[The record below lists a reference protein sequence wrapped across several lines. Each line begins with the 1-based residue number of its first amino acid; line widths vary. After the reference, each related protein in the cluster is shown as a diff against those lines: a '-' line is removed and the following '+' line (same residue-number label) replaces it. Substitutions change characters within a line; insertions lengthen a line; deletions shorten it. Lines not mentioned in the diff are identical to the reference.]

1 MDLFHFDSI
10 NKKLTI
16 PLVTVVTIMLVCL
29 AVLILSQSRSA
40 LVAMMDSRGAT
51 LAGFMEK
58 TGEEYYRNFDYMSLD
73 KYVAMAIADP
83 EVAFAVYYDTA
94 NKPLTATSKEPGDT
108 RDLMVYERAIKDA
121 DGKALGG
128 LKLGFSKRRLTE
140 GMRSAVAFTAI
151 LFTGAVAL
159 FVLLLT
165 VLARSVIQRPLIA
178 SVSALEKIS
187 NGDLTIEVEAE
198 GRDEVGRMQT
208 AMKKMVQR
216 LRGVVAEVN
225 HAVVDVSRGS
235 EHLSKGAG
243 EMAQGTSEQAASA
256 GQASASVEEM
266 SATIK
271 QNADNALSTEK
282 IAIKSYRDAEES
294 GKAVSEAVAAM
305 KDIAGKIS
313 IIEEIARQTNLLA
326 LNAAIEAA
334 RAGEHGKGFA
344 VVAAEVRKLAER
356 SQSAAGEISTLSSA
370 TMDVAERAG
379 QMLELLVP
387 DIKKTA
393 ELVQEITAASR
404 EQATGADQINDSIQ
418 QLNQVVQRNAS
429 ATEEIADTS
438 RQLSARAE
446 QLQGTIA
453 FFKVDEHTG
462 RAGAGSLEVPHP
474 PPGARATAAPVFKSI
489 ALHDSSDADD
499 RDREF

>member
-225 HAVVDVSRGS
+225 HAVADVSRGS

-256 GQASASVEEM
+256 GQASASVEE
-266 SATIK
+266 
-271 QNADNALSTEK
+271 NALSTEK

-462 RAGAGSLEVPHP
+462 RAGAGSRIPARTGSLEVPHP
-474 PPGARATAAPVFKSI
+474 LPGARATAAPVFKSI